1 MVPVADVL
9 TLPLSLTCGLRLVC
23 LPSRSVLVLVSLFLS
38 QCNGIH
44 GLRHDCHGQWLA
56 THSTVTEVNLVCSGG
71 PELPQRTMLMLAALV
86 LWHCSGTHG
95 VVAVSGSHLM
105 GLLLRSA
112 GAWFVLIACSGI
124 LCCNCEAILVA
135 IVRQAIGEEII
146 GMHVVGKHRVHQW
159 YAWISLRRAPSW

>member
-1 MVPVADVL
+1 
-9 TLPLSLTCGLRLVC
+9 
-23 LPSRSVLVLVSLFLS
+23 
-38 QCNGIH
+38 
-44 GLRHDCHGQWLA
+44 
-56 THSTVTEVNLVCSGG
+56 
-71 PELPQRTMLMLAALV
+71 MLAALV

-124 LCCNCEAILVA
+124 QINTFVVA
-135 IVRQAIGEEII
+135 IVRQPIGEEII

-159 YAWISLRRAPSW
+159 

>member
-9 TLPLSLTCGLRLVC
+9 TLPLSLPCGLRLVC

-71 PELPQRTMLMLAALV
+71 PKLPQRTELMLAALV

-124 LCCNCEAILVA
+124 QNKTFVVA
-135 IVRQAIGEEII
+135 IVGQAIDEEII

-159 YAWISLRRAPSW
+159 

>member
-1 MVPVADVL
+1 
-9 TLPLSLTCGLRLVC
+9 
-23 LPSRSVLVLVSLFLS
+23 
-38 QCNGIH
+38 
-44 GLRHDCHGQWLA
+44 
-56 THSTVTEVNLVCSGG
+56 
-71 PELPQRTMLMLAALV
+71 MLAAHV

-112 GAWFVLIACSGI
+112 VARFVLIACSGI
-124 LCCNCEAILVA
+124 QINTFVVA

-159 YAWISLRRAPSW
+159 